1 MKKLGILINVAL
13 LTCTVSLSACSQ
25 RKEKEPEVAKSNPAA
40 EQAAKAIRDEL
51 RAPINK
57 ALKTQ
62 ELGDN
67 RTDAIDRALQQK

>member
-25 RKEKEPEVAKSNPAA
+25 SKEKEPEVAKSNPAA